1 MKKFCGALLIGFVVL
16 GLKAQEV
23 VLPSDFRQQNLT
35 EYNSSLINPAYSLD
49 RNNPSS
55 VALWARWQW
64 QTYDADPTSL
74 FLNYTTRLNEVSA
87 AGAGF
92 FQHNTGIFL
101 NTGAA
106 LNYAYNIELSEKVFL
121 GVGLNLFAFQ
131 QKLAD
136 ERFFVSNP
144 IQTSIPNDFIVQMAP
159 GINLSVDRFNL
170 GLVSE
175 NLFDYNFSTNERN
188 SSPDERMFLALASY
202 DFPISILSTD
212 DSSIL
217 RPSIYYKTIP
227 GLDNQVGLTSLLT
240 TNKYW
245 AQAGYNSFYGF
256 SGGAGGRFFKRLS
269 IGALIEV
276 GTSSDLKGQ
285 DPSFELVTSYKLG
298 ALETPEEKLEEQLIA
313 EEEKIKEESLIAK
326 PEVEEGLVSQEL
338 TKEEEMALKREAKK
352 QERLALIESKRIND
366 SIVEASR
373 QTDLT
378 VKESKRNLRIKRD
391 SIANAKAGQ
400 ALAASRALQQQ
411 RRQDSIALVMRNEA
425 EAVALVQKQRQDSIA
440 QSEALLAEAE
450 KQKAEFVTRNEIVKP
465 KAGEKYE
472 EVTKEGSLSPGYYL
486 IANVFGTKK
495 YFDAFMV
502 DMKKKGIDA
511 KSFYRDLNKY
521 NYVYLAKYN
530 SIKEA
535 REARDSN
542 LGGKYKE
549 KIWIF
554 RVTGE

>member
-23 VLPSDFRQQNLT
+23 VLPSDFRQLNLT
-35 EYNSSLINPAYSLD
+35 EYNGSLINPAYSLD

-64 QTYDADPTSL
+64 QAYDADPTSL

-101 NTGAA
+101 NTGAV

-136 ERFFVSNP
+136 ERFFVPNP
-144 IQTSIPNDFIVQMAP
+144 IQTSITNDFIVQMAP
-159 GINLSVDRFNL
+159 GINLSVDRFNI

-175 NLFDYNFSTNERN
+175 NLFDYNFSKNERN
-188 SSPDERMFLALASY
+188 SSLDERMFLALASY
-202 DFPISILSTD
+202 DFPLSILSTD
-212 DSSIL
+212 NSSIL

-227 GLDNQVGLTSLLT
+227 GLDNQVGLTYLLT
-240 TNKYW
+240 TSKFW

-256 SGGAGGRFFKRLS
+256 SGGLGGRFFKRLS

-276 GTSSDLKGQ
+276 GTSTDIKGQ
-285 DPSFELVTSYKLG
+285 NPSFEFVTSYKLG
-298 ALETPEEKLEEQLIA
+298 TIETPEEKLEEQLIA
-313 EEEKIKEESLIAK
+313 EEEKRKEESLIVK
-326 PEVEEGLVSQEL
+326 PDLEEGVVSQEL
-338 TKEEEMALKREAKK
+338 TKEEEMAIKREAKK
-352 QERLALIESKRIND
+352 QERLALIESNRIND

-373 QTDLT
+373 QTDLA
-378 VKESKRNLRIKRD
+378 VKESKRDIRRKRD
-391 SIANAKAGQ
+391 SITNAKAEQ

-411 RRQDSIALVMRNEA
+411 RKQDSIAIVIRKEE

-440 QSEALLAEAE
+440 QSEVLLAEAE
-450 KQKAEFVTRNEIVKP
+450 KQKAEFAARNEIVKP

-495 YFDAFMV
+495 YLDAFLV

-511 KSFYRDLNKY
+511 KSFYRELNKY

>member
-1 MKKFCGALLIGFVVL
+1 MKNFCGALLIGFVVL

-23 VLPSDFRQQNLT
+23 VLPSDFRQLNLT
-35 EYNSSLINPAYSLD
+35 EYNGSLINPAYSLD

-64 QTYDADPTSL
+64 QAYDADPTSL

-101 NTGAA
+101 NTGAV

-136 ERFFVSNP
+136 ERFFVPNP
-144 IQTSIPNDFIVQMAP
+144 IQTSITNDFIVQMAP
-159 GINLSVDRFNL
+159 GINLSVDRFNI

-175 NLFDYNFSTNERN
+175 NLFDYNFSKNERN

-202 DFPISILSTD
+202 DFPLSILSTD
-212 DSSIL
+212 NSSIL

-256 SGGAGGRFFKRLS
+256 SGGLGGRFFKRLS

-276 GTSSDLKGQ
+276 GTSADIKGQ
-285 DPSFELVTSYKLG
+285 DPSFEFVTSYKLG
-298 ALETPEEKLEEQLIA
+298 TIETPEEKLEEQLIA
-313 EEEKIKEESLIAK
+313 EEEKRKEESLIVK
-326 PEVEEGLVSQEL
+326 PDLEEGVVSQEL
-338 TKEEEMALKREAKK
+338 TKQEEMAIKREAKK
-352 QERLALIESKRIND
+352 QERLALIESNRIND

-373 QTDLT
+373 QTDLA
-378 VKESKRNLRIKRD
+378 VKESKRDIRRKRD
-391 SIANAKAGQ
+391 SITNAKAEQ

-411 RRQDSIALVMRNEA
+411 RKQDSIAIVIRKEE

-440 QSEALLAEAE
+440 QSEVLLAEAE
-450 KQKAEFVTRNEIVKP
+450 KQKAEFAARNEIVKP

-495 YFDAFMV
+495 YLDAFLV

-511 KSFYRDLNKY
+511 KSFYRELNKY

>member
-23 VLPSDFRQQNLT
+23 VLPGDFRQQNLT
-35 EYNSSLINPAYSLD
+35 EYNSSLINPAYSLG

-74 FLNYTTRLNEVSA
+74 FLNYTTKLNEVSA
-87 AGAGF
+87 AGVGF

-136 ERFFVSNP
+136 ERFFVPNP

-159 GINLSVDRFNL
+159 GINLSIDRFNL

-188 SSPDERMFLALASY
+188 SSPDERMFLALASF

-298 ALETPEEKLEEQLIA
+298 TLETPEEKLKEQLIA
-313 EEEKIKEESLIAK
+313 EEEKLKEESIIAK
-326 PEVEEGLVSQEL
+326 PEVEEVVVSQEL
-338 TKEEEMALKREAKK
+338 TKEEEMAIKREAKK
-352 QERLALIESKRIND
+352 QERLALIESNRIND

-373 QTDLT
+373 LADLA
-378 VKESKRNLRIKRD
+378 VKDSKRDIRKKRD
-391 SIANAKAGQ
+391 SIANAKAEQ
-400 ALAASRALQQQ
+400 ALAASMALQQQ
-411 RRQDSIALVMRNEA
+411 RIQDSIATVIRKEA
-425 EAVALVQKQRQDSIA
+425 EAVALVQKKKLDSIA

-450 KQKAEFVTRNEIVKP
+450 KQKVEFAARNEVVKP

-495 YFDAFMV
+495 YLDAFLV

-511 KSFYRDLNKY
+511 KSFYRDLNNY

>member
-1 MKKFCGALLIGFVVL
+1 MKNFCGALLIGFVVL

-23 VLPSDFRQQNLT
+23 VLPSDFRQLNLT
-35 EYNSSLINPAYSLD
+35 EYNGSLINPAYSLD

-64 QTYDADPTSL
+64 QAYDADPTSL

-101 NTGAA
+101 NTGAV

-136 ERFFVSNP
+136 ERFFVPNP
-144 IQTSIPNDFIVQMAP
+144 IQTSITNDFIVQMAP
-159 GINLSVDRFNL
+159 GINLSVDRFNI

-175 NLFDYNFSTNERN
+175 NLFDYNFSKNERN

-202 DFPISILSTD
+202 DFPLSILSTD
-212 DSSIL
+212 NSSIL

-256 SGGAGGRFFKRLS
+256 SGGLGGRFFKRLS

-276 GTSSDLKGQ
+276 GTSADIKGQ
-285 DPSFELVTSYKLG
+285 DPSFEFVTSYKLG
-298 ALETPEEKLEEQLIA
+298 TIETPEEKLEEQLIA
-313 EEEKIKEESLIAK
+313 EEEKRKEESLIVK
-326 PEVEEGLVSQEL
+326 PDLEEGVVSQEL
-338 TKEEEMALKREAKK
+338 TKEEEMAIKREAKK
-352 QERLALIESKRIND
+352 QERLALIESNRIND

-373 QTDLT
+373 QTDLA
-378 VKESKRNLRIKRD
+378 VKESKRDIRRKRD
-391 SIANAKAGQ
+391 SITNAKAEQ

-411 RRQDSIALVMRNEA
+411 RKQDSIAIVIRKEE

-440 QSEALLAEAE
+440 QSEVLLAEAE
-450 KQKAEFVTRNEIVKP
+450 KQKAEFAARNEIVKP

-495 YFDAFMV
+495 YLDAFLV

-511 KSFYRDLNKY
+511 KSFYRELNKY

>member
-23 VLPSDFRQQNLT
+23 VLPTDFRQQNLT

-64 QTYDADPTSL
+64 QSYDADPTSL
-74 FLNYTTRLNEVSA
+74 FLNYTTRLSDVSS
-87 AGAGF
+87 AGVGF

-106 LNYAYNIELSEKVFL
+106 LNYAYNIELSENVFL

-136 ERFFVSNP
+136 DRFFVPNP
-144 IQTSIPNDFIVQMAP
+144 IQTTINNDFIIQMAP
-159 GINLSVDRFNL
+159 GVNLSIDGFNI

-175 NLFDYNFSTNERN
+175 NLFDYNFTTNERN
-188 SSPDERMFLALASY
+188 TSPDDRMFQALVSY
-202 DFPISILSTD
+202 DFPVDLLANDNSSVFRPIL
-212 DSSIL
+212 
-217 RPSIYYKTIP
+217 YYKTIP
-227 GLDNQVGLTSLLT
+227 GLDNQVGLTTLLT

-256 SGGAGGRFFKRLS
+256 SGGVGGRFFKRVS
-269 IGALIEV
+269 FGALIEV

-298 ALETPEEKLEEQLIA
+298 ALQTPEEKLEEQLIA
-313 EEEKIKEESLIAK
+313 EEEKSKEELLAK
-326 PEVEEGLVSQEL
+326 QEEKEVESTEL
-338 TKEEEMALKREAKK
+338 TKAEKLALKRESKK
-352 QERLALIESKRIND
+352 QERLALIESNRIRD
-366 SIVEASR
+366 SIQDASR
-373 QTDLT
+373 KTGIAA
-378 VKESKRNLRIKRD
+378 KESKRDLKRKRD
-391 SIANAKAGQ
+391 SIENAKVEQ
-400 ALAASRALQQQ
+400 ALVAAKALKQQ
-411 RRQDSIALVMRNEA
+411 RQQDSIAVVMKREA
-425 EAVALVQKQRQDSIA
+425 EAVALAQKQRQDSIA
-440 QSEALLAEAE
+440 QSEALAM
-450 KQKAEFVTRNEIVKP
+450 KNEVVEV

-472 EVTKEGSLSPGYYL
+472 EVAKEGSLEPGYYL

-495 YFDAFMV
+495 YLDAFLA
-502 DMKKKGIDA
+502 DMKKKGINA
-511 KSFYRDLNKY
+511 KSFFRQKNKY

-530 SIKEA
+530 FIKDA
-535 REARDSN
+535 RAARDSK
-542 LGGKYKE
+542 LDGKYSD

-554 RVTGE
+554 RVTGEE

>member
-35 EYNSSLINPAYSLD
+35 EYNSSLINPAYSLG

-64 QTYDADPTSL
+64 QAYDADPTSL
-74 FLNYTTRLNEVSA
+74 FLNYTTRLNEVSS

-101 NTGAA
+101 NTGAV

-136 ERFFVSNP
+136 ERFFVPNP
-144 IQTSIPNDFIVQMAP
+144 IQTSITNDFIVQMAP
-159 GINLSVDRFNL
+159 GINLSIDRLNI

-175 NLFDYNFSTNERN
+175 NLFDYNFSKNERN

-212 DSSIL
+212 YSSIL

-256 SGGAGGRFFKRLS
+256 SGGVGGRFFKRLS

-285 DPSFELVTSYKLG
+285 DPSFEMVTSYKLG
-298 ALETPEEKLEEQLIA
+298 TIETLEEKLEEQLIA
-313 EEEKIKEESLIAK
+313 EEEKRKEESLIAK
-326 PEVEEGLVSQEL
+326 PDVEEGVVSQEL
-338 TKEEEMALKREAKK
+338 TKEEEMAIKREAKK
-352 QERLALIESKRIND
+352 QERLALIESNRIND

-373 QTDLT
+373 KTDLA
-378 VKESKRNLRIKRD
+378 VKESKRDIRRKRD
-391 SIANAKAGQ
+391 SIVNAKAKQ
-400 ALAASRALQQQ
+400 ALAASKALQQQ
-411 RRQDSIALVMRNEA
+411 RRQDSIALVMRKEA
-425 EAVALVQKQRQDSIA
+425 EAITLAQKQRQDSIA
-440 QSEALLAEAE
+440 QNEAQLAEAE
-450 KQKAEFVTRNEIVKP
+450 KQKAELATRNEVVKP

-472 EVTKEGSLSPGYYL
+472 EVTKEGVLSPGYYL

-549 KIWIF
+549 KVWIF
-554 RVTGE
+554 RVTGD

>member
-35 EYNSSLINPAYSLD
+35 EYNGSLINPAYSLD

-55 VALWARWQW
+55 VAFWARWQW
-64 QTYDADPTSL
+64 QSYDADPTSL
-74 FLNYTTRLNEVSA
+74 FLNYTARLNEVSA

-92 FQHNTGIFL
+92 FQNNTGIFL
-101 NTGAA
+101 NTGVT

-136 ERFFVSNP
+136 ERFFVPNP
-144 IQTSIPNDFIVQMAP
+144 IQTSISNDFIIQMAP
-159 GINLSVDRFNL
+159 GVNLNIDRFNL

-175 NLFDYNFSTNERN
+175 NLFDYNFSANERN
-188 SSPDERMFLALASY
+188 TSPDDRMFMALASY
-202 DFPISILSTD
+202 DFPIAILSTD
-212 DSSIL
+212 DSSVL
-217 RPSIYYKTIP
+217 RPSLYYKTIP
-227 GLDNQVGLTSLLT
+227 GLDNQVGLTALLT

-245 AQAGYNSFYGF
+245 AQGGYNSFYGF
-256 SGGAGGRFFKRLS
+256 SGGVGGRFFKRLS

-285 DPSFELVTSYKLG
+285 DPTFEFVTSYKLG
-298 ALETPEEKLEEQLIA
+298 TLETPEEKLEEQLIA
-313 EEEKIKEESLIAK
+313 AEENKNKEELASKLEAK
-326 PEVEEGLVSQEL
+326 EGLVEEAL
-338 TKEEEMALKREAKK
+338 TKEEKIAIRREAKK
-352 QERLALIESKRIND
+352 QERLALIEAKKAKD
-366 SIVEASR
+366 SINNITR
-373 QTDLT
+373 QAD
-378 VKESKRNLRIKRD
+378 VAVNESKRDLRKRRD
-391 SIANAKAGQ
+391 SIATAKVEQ
-400 ALAASRALQQQ
+400 ALAASKALERQ
-411 RRQDSIALVMRNEA
+411 RKQDSIAAVMKKESEA
-425 EAVALVQKQRQDSIA
+425 IALIQKQRQDSIA
-440 QSEALLAEAE
+440 QSKALLAEAE
-450 KQKAEFVTRNEIVKP
+450 KQKAEFTARNEVVKP
-465 KAGEKYE
+465 KAGERYE
-472 EVTKEGSLSPGYYL
+472 EVAKEGSLAPGYYL

-495 YFDAFMV
+495 YLDAFLV

-511 KSFYRDLNKY
+511 KSFYRAKNKY

-535 REARDSN
+535 REVRDSN

>member
-1 MKKFCGALLIGFVVL
+1 MKNFCGALLIGFVVL

-23 VLPSDFRQQNLT
+23 VLPSDFRQLNLT

-64 QTYDADPTSL
+64 QAYDADPTSL

-87 AGAGF
+87 AGVGF

-106 LNYAYNIELSEKVFL
+106 LNYAYNIELSEKVVL

-136 ERFFVSNP
+136 ERFFVPNP

-202 DFPISILSTD
+202 NFPISILSTD

-227 GLDNQVGLTSLLT
+227 GLDNQVGLMSLLT
-240 TNKYW
+240 TNKFW

-256 SGGAGGRFFKRLS
+256 SGGLGGRFFKRLS

-298 ALETPEEKLEEQLIA
+298 TLETPEEKLEEQLIA
-313 EEEKIKEESLIAK
+313 EEKKLKEENLIAK
-326 PEVEEGLVSQEL
+326 SEVEEVVVSQEL
-338 TKEEEMALKREAKK
+338 TKEEEMAIKREAKK
-352 QERLALIESKRIND
+352 QERLSLIETKRIND
-366 SIVEASR
+366 SLVEASR
-373 QTDLT
+373 LT
-378 VKESKRNLRIKRD
+378 ELAVKDSKRDIRKKRD
-391 SIANAKAGQ
+391 SLANAKEEQ
-400 ALAASRALQQQ
+400 ALAASRALKQQ
-411 RRQDSIALVMRNEA
+411 RKQDSIDTVIRKEA
-425 EAVALVQKQRQDSIA
+425 EAVVLVERKKLDSIA
-440 QSEALLAEAE
+440 QREAFLAEAE
-450 KQKAEFVTRNEIVKP
+450 KQKAEYIARNEVVKP
-465 KAGEKYE
+465 EAGEKYE

-495 YFDAFMV
+495 YLDAFLV

-511 KSFYRDLNKY
+511 KSFYRDMNKY

>member
-23 VLPSDFRQQNLT
+23 VLPTDFRQQNLT

-64 QTYDADPTSL
+64 QSYDADPTSL
-74 FLNYTTRLNEVSA
+74 FLNYTTRLSDVSS
-87 AGAGF
+87 AGVGF

-106 LNYAYNIELSEKVFL
+106 LNYAYNIELSENVFL

-136 ERFFVSNP
+136 DRFFVPNP
-144 IQTSIPNDFIVQMAP
+144 IQTTINNDFIIQMAP
-159 GINLSVDRFNL
+159 GVNLSIDGFNI

-175 NLFDYNFSTNERN
+175 NLFDYNFTTNERN
-188 SSPDERMFLALASY
+188 TSPDDRMFQALVSY
-202 DFPISILSTD
+202 DFPVNVLATDNSSVFRPIL
-212 DSSIL
+212 
-217 RPSIYYKTIP
+217 YYKTIP
-227 GLDNQVGLTSLLT
+227 GLDNQVGLTTLLT

-256 SGGAGGRFFKRLS
+256 SGGVGGRFFKRVS
-269 IGALIEV
+269 FGALIEV

-298 ALETPEEKLEEQLIA
+298 ALQTPEEKLEEQLIA
-313 EEEKIKEESLIAK
+313 EEEKNKEELLAK
-326 PEVEEGLVSQEL
+326 QEEKEVESTEL
-338 TKEEEMALKREAKK
+338 TKAEKLALKRESKK
-352 QERLALIESKRIND
+352 QERLAIIESNRIRD
-366 SIVEASR
+366 SIQDVSR
-373 QTDLT
+373 KTGIAA
-378 VKESKRNLRIKRD
+378 KESKRDLKRKRD
-391 SIANAKAGQ
+391 SIENAKVEQ
-400 ALAASRALQQQ
+400 ALVAAKALKQQ
-411 RRQDSIALVMRNEA
+411 RQQDSIAVVMKREA
-425 EAVALVQKQRQDSIA
+425 EAVALAQKQRQDSIA
-440 QSEALLAEAE
+440 QSEALAM
-450 KQKAEFVTRNEIVKP
+450 KNEVVEV

-472 EVTKEGSLSPGYYL
+472 EVAKEGSLEPGYYL

-495 YFDAFMV
+495 YLDAFLA
-502 DMKKKGIDA
+502 DMKKKGINA
-511 KSFYRDLNKY
+511 KSFFRQKNKY

-530 SIKEA
+530 FIKDA
-535 REARDSN
+535 RAARDSK
-542 LGGKYKE
+542 LDGKYND

-554 RVTGE
+554 RVTGEE

>member
-35 EYNSSLINPAYSLD
+35 EYNGSLINPAYSLD

-55 VALWARWQW
+55 VAFWARWQW
-64 QTYDADPTSL
+64 QSYDADPTSL
-74 FLNYTTRLNEVSA
+74 FLNYTARLNEVSA
-87 AGAGF
+87 AGVGF
-92 FQHNTGIFL
+92 FQNNTGIFL
-101 NTGAA
+101 NTGAT

-136 ERFFVSNP
+136 ERFFVPNP
-144 IQTSIPNDFIVQMAP
+144 IQTSISNDFIIQMAP
-159 GINLSVDRFNL
+159 GFNLNIDRFNL

-175 NLFDYNFSTNERN
+175 NLFDYNFSANERN
-188 SSPDERMFLALASY
+188 TSPDDRMFLALASY
-202 DFPISILSTD
+202 DFPIAILSTD
-212 DSSIL
+212 DSSVL
-217 RPSIYYKTIP
+217 RPSLYYKTIP
-227 GLDNQVGLTSLLT
+227 GLDNQVGLTALLT

-245 AQAGYNSFYGF
+245 AQGGYNSFYGF
-256 SGGAGGRFFKRLS
+256 SGGVGGRFFKRLS

-285 DPSFELVTSYKLG
+285 DPTFEFVTSYKLG
-298 ALETPEEKLEEQLIA
+298 TLETPEEKLEEQLIA
-313 EEEKIKEESLIAK
+313 AKENKNKEELASKLEEK
-326 PEVEEGLVSQEL
+326 EGLVEEAL
-338 TKEEEMALKREAKK
+338 TKEEKIAIRREAKK
-352 QERLALIESKRIND
+352 QERLALIEAKKAKD
-366 SIVEASR
+366 SINNISR
-373 QTDLT
+373 QADVAVT
-378 VKESKRNLRIKRD
+378 ESKRDLRKRRD
-391 SIANAKAGQ
+391 SIATAKVEQ
-400 ALAASRALQQQ
+400 ALAASKALERQ
-411 RRQDSIALVMRNEA
+411 RKQDSIAAVMKKESEA
-425 EAVALVQKQRQDSIA
+425 IALIQKQRQDSIA
-440 QSEALLAEAE
+440 QSKALLAEAE
-450 KQKAEFVTRNEIVKP
+450 KQKAEFTARNEVVKP
-465 KAGEKYE
+465 KAGERYE
-472 EVTKEGSLSPGYYL
+472 EVAKEGSLAPGYYL

-495 YFDAFMV
+495 YLDAFLV

-511 KSFYRDLNKY
+511 KSFYRAKNKY

-535 REARDSN
+535 REVRDSN